1 MRKNVKLPQGIDTRG
16 KGMRTVYMTLVLLFL
31 YLPILVVVLYS
42 FNPSKNSGVMTGF
55 TMDWYKQLFQNKEI
69 GATLINSLKLAA
81 VSVSASA
88 VIGTL
93 GAVALARKHLRM
105 QGFMEGLMSLPIMV
119 PEIVLAMSFMA
130 AFTFVGMQLG
140 MLTMVLAHITFCIP
154 YVFIIVKGR
163 IAGIDK
169 QFEEAAR
176 DLGASPARVFRDIT
190 LPLVFPAVIAGMLLA
205 FAMSFDDVI
214 ISFFVT
220 GPGAQTLPLK
230 IYSSLK
236 VGVSPEI
243 NALCTL
249 TLGVVFIVVGLAQWI
264 RARRLN

>member
-1 MRKNVKLPQGIDTRG
+1 MTAKKPGRAGKNMRILYI
-16 KGMRTVYMTLVLLFL
+16 TLVLLFL
-31 YLPILVVVLYS
+31 YLPTLVVVLYS

-55 TMDWYKQLFQNKEI
+55 TLDWYRQLFQNVEI
-69 GATLINSLKLAA
+69 GRTLINSLKLAA

-93 GAVALARKHLRM
+93 GAVALARKHLRL
-105 QGFMEGLMSLPIMV
+105 QGFMEGLVTLPIMI
-119 PEIVLAMSFMA
+119 PEIVLGMAFLA
-130 AFTFVGMQLG
+130 AFTFVGFQLG
-140 MLTMVLAHITFCIP
+140 MVTLMLAHITFCIP

-163 IAGIDK
+163 IAGLDI
-169 QFEEAAR
+169 QLEEAAR
-176 DLGASPARVFRDIT
+176 DLGASPVRVFFDIT
-190 LPLVFPAVIAGMLLA
+190 LPLVFPAVLAGMLLA

-230 IYSSLK
+230 VYSSLK

-243 NALCTL
+243 NALCTV
-249 TLGVVFIVVGLAQWI
+249 TLGIVFLFVALSQWI
-264 RARRLN
+264 RAKQLT

>member
-1 MRKNVKLPQGIDTRG
+1 MARRRVPGRRGRSMRI
-16 KGMRTVYMTLVLLFL
+16 VYMTLVLLFL

-55 TMDWYKQLFQNKEI
+55 TLDWYRLLLNNAEI
-69 GATLINSLKLAA
+69 GRTLVNSLKLAA
-81 VSVSASA
+81 ISVSAAA

-93 GAVALARKHLRM
+93 GAIALARKHLRL
-105 QGFMEGLMSLPIMV
+105 QGFMEGLATLPIMI
-119 PEIVLAMSFMA
+119 PEIVLGMSFLA
-130 AFTFVGMQLG
+130 AFSFVGMQLG
-140 MLTMVLAHITFCIP
+140 MLAMVLAHITFCIP
-154 YVFIIVKGR
+154 YIFIIVKGR
-163 IAGIDK
+163 IAGLDL
-169 QFEEAAR
+169 QLEEAAR
-176 DLGASPARVFRDIT
+176 DLGASPVRVFWDIT
-190 LPLVFPAVIAGMLLA
+190 LPLVFPAVLAGMLLA

-230 IYSSLK
+230 VYSSLK

-249 TLGVVFIVVGLAQWI
+249 MLGVVFILVALSQWI
-264 RARRLN
+264 RARRLT